1 MLHGSHSYF
10 THFLTQLKISFK
22 VLCVCDCEHG
32 ALSSKLYSLASFHL
46 LLAHSFLILIQLCL
60 LNLFT
65 KIKTHFETLKNFLLI
80 FCGPGEMGPIFW
92 RLGHSPDGPQHCHSL
107 NFNRMIFRVKR
118 AHPLIW
124 ECAVQVVVLALVPCA
139 HTFCSV
145 WVGIKYLS
153 TALKSI
159 FDYCVSLCLLS
170 EKQLLF
176 FLWLCHGCNFSNCL
190 IVSTT
195 KKNKWGKGLTWEKRK
210 RTRKESNHNIVC
222 LKSLPASTGRT
233 AAVGSWKVGRCLLL
247 LRLWNNVWQ
256 AFNE

>member
-10 THFLTQLKISFK
+10 IHFLTQLKISFK
-22 VLCVCDCEHG
+22 VLRVCDCEHG

-159 FDYCVSLCLLS
+159 FDYCVSLS
-170 EKQLLF
+170 
-176 FLWLCHGCNFSNCL
+176 
-190 IVSTT
+190 
-195 KKNKWGKGLTWEKRK
+195 
-210 RTRKESNHNIVC
+210 
-222 LKSLPASTGRT
+222 
-233 AAVGSWKVGRCLLL
+233 AVGEAVVILFVAVPWLQFFKLPDSVNDK
-247 LRLWNNVWQ
+247 
-256 AFNE
+256 EK